1 MRFAAAEPFVPR
13 ECCVVD
19 AGADWL
25 TLGVGSS
32 WPAGLWEARRRPGSF
47 RVALER
53 AAPQAP
59 LTVLYPCR
67 RAPWPFRW
75 WRDTMFAGQEV
86 LCYEAATA

>member
-1 MRFAAAEPFVPR
+1 MSKPGETRLADRFSRGEVLVLRSDSNAPAWSSAAEPFVPR

-19 AGADWL
+19 SGADWL

-59 LTVLYPCR
+59 LTVL
-67 RAPWPFRW
+67 
-75 WRDTMFAGQEV
+75 
-86 LCYEAATA
+86 

>member
-1 MRFAAAEPFVPR
+1 MSKPGETRLADRFSRGEVLVLRSDSNAPAWSSATEPFVPR

-19 AGADWL
+19 AGADWI

-59 LTVLYPCR
+59 LTVL
-67 RAPWPFRW
+67 
-75 WRDTMFAGQEV
+75 
-86 LCYEAATA
+86 